1 MKKIMITTA
10 AALLLAA
17 GHSAQAQIVS
27 DGSASFTSAGSG
39 TQTVNYF
46 VYYSG
51 GVYTYAYEFNVS
63 ALIGEFE
70 VNVNPS
76 LVSTIIG
83 SGSTTLSGLASANS
97 ATLGSTLTTAFT
109 TGTST
114 SYSSVSQVGFVEW
127 FTGAS
132 GSPSD
137 YAYGYTS
144 IYGPTA
150 GTGSLIDGGT
160 GPWGDNPGSGGTPIP
175 VPAPVPEAST
185 VMAGALMLLPL
196 GIGALRALRKER
208 TA

>member
-1 MKKIMITTA
+1 MITTA

-17 GHSAQAQIVS
+17 SHSAQAQIVS
-27 DGSASFTSAGSG
+27 DGSATFTSAGSG

-46 VYYSG
+46 VYFSG
-51 GVYTYAYEFNVS
+51 GVYTYAYEFTAS

-70 VNVNPS
+70 VNANPA
-76 LVSTIIG
+76 LVSTVLG
-83 SGSTTLSGLASANS
+83 SGAGTIASLASANS
-97 ATLGSTLTTAFT
+97 ATLGGLTA
-109 TGTST
+109 G
-114 SYSSVSQVGFVEW
+114 

-132 GSPSD
+132 TTYTSVNTASGFIQWNNIPSVNGNL
-137 YAYGYTS
+137 AYGFTS
-144 IYGPTA
+144 IYGPTQ
-150 GTGSLIDGGT
+150 GTGSVIDGGT